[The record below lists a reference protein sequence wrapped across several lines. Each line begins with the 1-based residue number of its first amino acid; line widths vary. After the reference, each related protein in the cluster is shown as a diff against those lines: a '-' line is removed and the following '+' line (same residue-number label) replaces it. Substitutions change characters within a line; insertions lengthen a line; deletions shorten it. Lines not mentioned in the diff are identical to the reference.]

1 MKLTP
6 GMFRKNPRG
15 RKLGA
20 LCNFM
25 LMLDMPQLIYTS
37 SYKSIQ
43 QHYYPSYS
51 QEHWGDML
59 GWNQAIAVKKC
70 TKDAHFLLQSYMVIS
85 FLMACTALHSF
96 TTIHFSGL
104 IFLTTPQESYI
115 PADWTICY
123 FLNIMSLVPMS
134 LCVLCVLFK
143 NNLLLQSYLSKSYSS
158 LRLVL
163 NKSSSVMLFLDSS
176 QRIWP
181 LILEFL

>member
-43 QHYYPSYS
+43 QHYCPSYS

-59 GWNQAIAVKKC
+59 GWNQAIAAKKC
-70 TKDAHFLLQSYMVIS
+70 TKDVHFLLQSYILPRGIHGFPQFHHYPLFS
-85 FLMACTALHSF
+85 PNFPYYTTRILHPCWLDYLLFLEHNE
-96 TTIHFSGL
+96 
-104 IFLTTPQESYI
+104 P
-115 PADWTICY
+115 
-123 FLNIMSLVPMS
+123 VPMF

>member
-1 MKLTP
+1 MKLTH

-43 QHYYPSYS
+43 QHYCPSYS

-59 GWNQAIAVKKC
+59 GWNQAIAAKKC
-70 TKDAHFLLQSYMVIS
+70 TKDVHFLLQSYILPRGIHGS
-85 FLMACTALHSF
+85 PQFHHYPLF
-96 TTIHFSGL
+96 NPNFPYYTTRIL
-104 IFLTTPQESYI
+104 L

-123 FLNIMSLVPMS
+123 FLNIMSLYPCS
-134 LCVLCVLFK
+134 CVSFVSCLK
-143 NNLLLQSYLSKSYSS
+143 TT
-158 LRLVL
+158 
-163 NKSSSVMLFLDSS
+163 SSSNPTCQNPTDL
-176 QRIWP
+176 
-181 LILEFL
+181 